1 MKSLMNTVWGMFCFA
16 LFSITG
22 AGNTFALAGPAAA
35 QTASGGNDYSGLLWT
50 FGFML
55 VTTVI
60 GVLLFFWL
68 QRRMMMGGGGGGG
81 GGMNQ
86 FGKSKARKFDAET
99 QVKVRFSD
107 VAGCDSAKRELMEL
121 VRFLNDP
128 TELTDL
134 GGKQARGAL
143 LVGPPG
149 TGKTLIA
156 RAVAGEANADI
167 FVISGSDFVEMFVG
181 VGASRVRDLF
191 EQASKSKRAI
201 VFIDE
206 IDAVGRHRGT
216 GIGGGNDEREQ
227 TLNQLLVEM
236 DGFETKSNLLI
247 LAATNRPDILDPA
260 LLRPGRFDKQIT
272 IDGPDV
278 IGREEILKVHVRIQK
293 MPLAADVDLKAI
305 AKVTPGYVGAQL
317 SAVVYEAAQIRW
329 RLRTKQIDDLTAKY
343 IAEERAAEARN
354 KSDTGSTHGSV
365 PSVKPEDEKK
375 SVMSRLGDSMKAR
388 NEPPKNFIPE
398 LSLEERMRNRA
409 KAEVPKLVYMADF
422 AEAVD
427 KVLMGAANEER
438 GHRMG
443 QELKSHVIRHEVGH
457 GWLAQLM
464 FDEGKTIDPVHK
476 VTVVPRSRALGYML
490 SLPLYDTLLKK
501 KKYIL
506 ARILIAM
513 GGRAAQH
520 VFYGEE
526 EGTDTGASNDFKQA
540 WDMAHA
546 LVTQYGMSK
555 LGILSLSGGGGE
567 PFLGKSM
574 AQQCDYSQTLHY
586 EIETE
591 VRRILND
598 AFKEAVE
605 LLTRDKEKLMPM
617 IDYLEN
623 VDETILGDKWLEL
636 AGRPPL
642 EDPRAK
648 KK

>member
-1 MKSLMNTVWGMFCFA
+1 MKSLMNTAWGVICFA

-22 AGNTFALAGPAAA
+22 AGNTFAIAGPAVA
-35 QTASGGNDYSGLLWT
+35 QSPGGGNDYSGLLWT

-81 GGMNQ
+81 GMNQ

-99 QVKVRFSD
+99 KVKVRFSH

-156 RAVAGEANADI
+156 RAVAGEAEADI
-167 FVISGSDFVEMFVG
+167 FIISGSDFVEMFVG

-191 EQASKSKRAI
+191 DQASKSKRAI
-201 VFIDE
+201 IFIDE

-236 DGFETKSNLLI
+236 DGFEAKSNLLI

-278 IGREEILKVHVRIQK
+278 IGREEILKVHVGLQK
-293 MPLAADVDLKAI
+293 MPLAQDVDLKAI

-317 SAVVYEAAQIRW
+317 AAVVYEAAQIRW
-329 RLRTKQIDDLTAKY
+329 RIRTKQIDELTAKY
-343 IAEERAAEARN
+343 IAEERAKDAAEKAETT
-354 KSDTGSTHGSV
+354 SLHGSV
-365 PSVKPEDEKK
+365 PSVKTDDKTK
-375 SVMSRLGDSMKAR
+375 SILSRFGESMHAR
-388 NEPPKNFIPE
+388 NQPPKDFLPQP
-398 LSLEERMRNRA
+398 SLEERMRNRA
-409 KAEVPKLVYMADF
+409 KAEVPKLVYMSDF

-443 QELKSHVIRHEVGH
+443 AELKSHVIRHEVGH

-476 VTVVPRSRALGYML
+476 VTVVPRARALGYML

-501 KKYIL
+501 KKYIM

-574 AQQCDYSQTLHY
+574 AQQCDYSQALHT
-586 EIETE
+586 EVETE
-591 VRRILND
+591 IRRILND

-617 IDYLEN
+617 IKYLEE

-636 AGRPPL
+636 CGRPPL
-642 EDPRAK
+642 DHGEK

>member
-1 MKSLMNTVWGMFCFA
+1 
-16 LFSITG
+16 
-22 AGNTFALAGPAAA
+22 
-35 QTASGGNDYSGLLWT
+35 
-50 FGFML
+50 
-55 VTTVI
+55 
-60 GVLLFFWL
+60 
-68 QRRMMMGGGGGGG
+68 
-81 GGMNQ
+81 
-86 FGKSKARKFDAET
+86 
-99 QVKVRFSD
+99 
-107 VAGCDSAKRELMEL
+107 
-121 VRFLNDP
+121 
-128 TELTDL
+128 
-134 GGKQARGAL
+134 
-143 LVGPPG
+143 
-149 TGKTLIA
+149 
-156 RAVAGEANADI
+156 
-167 FVISGSDFVEMFVG
+167 
-181 VGASRVRDLF
+181 
-191 EQASKSKRAI
+191 
-201 VFIDE
+201 
-206 IDAVGRHRGT
+206 
-216 GIGGGNDEREQ
+216 
-227 TLNQLLVEM
+227 
-236 DGFETKSNLLI
+236 
-247 LAATNRPDILDPA
+247 
-260 LLRPGRFDKQIT
+260 
-272 IDGPDV
+272 
-278 IGREEILKVHVRIQK
+278 
-293 MPLAADVDLKAI
+293 
-305 AKVTPGYVGAQL
+305 
-317 SAVVYEAAQIRW
+317 
-329 RLRTKQIDDLTAKY
+329 
-343 IAEERAAEARN
+343 
-354 KSDTGSTHGSV
+354 
-365 PSVKPEDEKK
+365 
-375 SVMSRLGDSMKAR
+375 
-388 NEPPKNFIPE
+388 
-398 LSLEERMRNRA
+398 
-409 KAEVPKLVYMADF
+409 
-422 AEAVD
+422 
-427 KVLMGAANEER
+427 MGAANEER

>member
-1 MKSLMNTVWGMFCFA
+1 MKSLMNTVWGVICFA
-16 LFSITG
+16 LLSVSGVGQSI
-22 AGNTFALAGPAAA
+22 ALAAPAAS
-35 QTASGGNDYSGLLWT
+35 QPTGGADYSGLIWT
-50 FGFML
+50 FVFML
-55 VTTVI
+55 ITTVL

-68 QRRMMMGGGGGGG
+68 QRRMMMQGGGGG

-86 FGKSKARKFDAET
+86 FGKAKTRKFDAET
-99 QVKVRFSD
+99 KVKVRFSD

-156 RAVAGEANADI
+156 RAVAGEADADI
-167 FVISGSDFVEMFVG
+167 FIISGSDFVEMFVG

-201 VFIDE
+201 IFIDE

-329 RLRTKQIDDLTAKY
+329 RLRTKQIEDLTAKY
-343 IAEERAAEARN
+343 IAEERAKEEADKAEIT
-354 KSDTGSTHGSV
+354 SLHGSV
-365 PSVKPEDEKK
+365 PSVKGDDKTK
-375 SVMSRLGDSMKAR
+375 SVMSRIGDSMKAR
-388 NEPPKNFIPE
+388 KQPPAQLVPE
-398 LSLEERMRNRA
+398 LSVEERARRRA
-409 KAEVPKLVYMADF
+409 KAEVPKLVYMSDF

-443 QELKSHVIRHEVGH
+443 VELKSHVIRHEVGH

-464 FDEGKTIDPVHK
+464 FDEGKTNDPVHK

-501 KKYIL
+501 KKYIE

-526 EGTDTGASNDFKQA
+526 EGTDTGASNDFQQA
-540 WDMAHA
+540 WNMAFD

-555 LGILSLSGGGGE
+555 LGILSLPSGGGNQ

-574 AQQCDYSQTLHY
+574 AQAGDYSQRLHY
-586 EIETE
+586 EVETE

-598 AFKEAVE
+598 AFAEAVR
-605 LLTRDKEKLMPM
+605 LLTRDKQKMMPM
-617 IDYLEN
+617 IKYLEE
-623 VDETILGDKWLEL
+623 VDETILGDKWLQL
-636 AGRPPL
+636 CGRPPL
-642 EDPRAK
+642 EDPSKRK
-648 KK
+648 G